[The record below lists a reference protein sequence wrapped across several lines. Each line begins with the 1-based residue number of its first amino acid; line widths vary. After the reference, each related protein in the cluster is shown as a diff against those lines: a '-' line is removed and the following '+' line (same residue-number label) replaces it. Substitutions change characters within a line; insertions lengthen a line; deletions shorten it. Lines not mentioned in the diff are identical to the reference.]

1 MSIFIP
7 DSQLETFLLEDAPY
21 GDLTCQMLGLEH
33 QPGLLSFHVRHAAT
47 VCGSEE
53 AARLAEM
60 GGARLEHFIPSGEQV
75 EAGTCLLEVR
85 GEASA
90 LHQVWRMAGNILEY
104 LSGIATR
111 TANMRKVAQTQNPH
125 VTIAATRKIFPGT
138 KRLVT
143 KAVMAGGGQ
152 LHRLGLSETV
162 LVFKNH
168 LNFLPCPRDF
178 ASPDFVS
185 LVTQWRAHAKEKKI
199 TIEVENIEQALALA
213 HVGIDG
219 LQLDKMPVDQLREL
233 VVSVREINPEVK
245 LIAAGG
251 LNQNN
256 IGAYAATG
264 VDILVLSSVYFGPP
278 ADIGAR
284 MEPLESAGSRT

>member
-1 MSIFIP
+1 MSIFVP

-47 VCGSEE
+47 VCGCEE

-75 EAGTCLLEVR
+75 EAGTCLLEIR

-90 LHQVWRMAGNILEY
+90 LHQIWRMAGNILEY

-111 TANMRKVAQTQNPH
+111 TANMRKAAQAQNPE

-168 LNFLPCPRDF
+168 LNFLP
-178 ASPDFVS
+178 SHPDFTS
-185 LVTQWRAHAKEKKI
+185 LVKQWRAHAKEKKI
-199 TIEVENIEQALALA
+199 TIEVENIDQALTFAR
-213 HVGIDG
+213 VGVDG
-219 LQLDKMPVDQLREL
+219 LQLDKMPVEQLREL
-233 VVSVREINPEVK
+233 VAAVRAINPEVK

-284 MEPLESAGSRT
+284 MEPLKTADFCA